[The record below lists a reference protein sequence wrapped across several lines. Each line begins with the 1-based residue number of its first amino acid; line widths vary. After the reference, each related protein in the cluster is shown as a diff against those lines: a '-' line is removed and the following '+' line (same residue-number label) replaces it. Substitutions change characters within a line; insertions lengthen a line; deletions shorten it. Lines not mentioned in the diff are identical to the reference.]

1 METAHIFLDR
11 SPFSG
16 HSKSMRFWSLILI
29 SLLWAGAA
37 GAGVSSLVADVR
49 SGFVLDSQDAHVPQ
63 PPASLTKVMTL
74 YLLFGAVD
82 GGILNWDDAL
92 PISEKAAAQPKSK
105 LGLIA
110 GETISVREA
119 AKALIVK
126 SANDVAVVVA
136 EALGQSEERF
146 AEMMTQTARGL
157 GLKDTVFKNASGLHV
172 NGQVSTARD
181 MAVLTMALITHFPKA
196 YTLFSEPSCAYKGQT
211 YHSHNTVLKQY
222 EGAEGLKTGFVS
234 AVGYNIIS
242 TARHGDS
249 RLVSVVIGEESATRR
264 DMRAM
269 RLLDKGFHQ
278 VDVQQK
284 AQAEG
289 RLKRAF
295 NPLNRRAF
303 IGPSPVQVLL
313 PTMKTCVDLSRR
325 KCRELTAQPVRQ
337 VAVTAVGAEPEQ
349 GDSWTIQ
356 VGAFEGQEKARR
368 IAEKAMGV
376 LGASQKEII
385 TPRADNRFF
394 RSRIRGFTHQEADQA
409 CRRLKNASWPCFT
422 VAPNS

>member
-1 METAHIFLDR
+1 
-11 SPFSG
+11 
-16 HSKSMRFWSLILI
+16 MRFWVFA
-29 SLLWAGAA
+29 LLSVLWVGTAR
-37 GAGVSSLVADVR
+37 AGVSSLVADVR
-49 SGFVLDSQDAHVPQ
+49 SGFVLESHEANIPQ

-82 GGILNWDDAL
+82 GGILHWDDAL

-105 LGLIA
+105 LGLVA

-136 EALGQSEERF
+136 EALGQSEDRF
-146 AEMMTQTARGL
+146 AEMMTQTAKGL

-196 YTLFSEPSCAYKGQT
+196 YALFSEPSCAYKGQT

-242 TARHGDS
+242 TAKHGDA
-249 RLVSVVIGEESATRR
+249 RLVSVVIGEENATQR
-264 DMRAM
+264 DVRAM
-269 RLLDKGFHQ
+269 RLLDKGFRQ
-278 VDVQQK
+278 VDIQQK

-303 IGPSPVQVLL
+303 IGPSPVGILL
-313 PTMKTCVDLSRR
+313 PAMKTCVDLSRR
-325 KCRELTAQPVRQ
+325 KCQEIAAKPVKRP
-337 VAVTAVGAEPEQ
+337 VAVLTPAETEQ

-356 VGAFEGQEKARR
+356 VGAFEGQDKARR
-368 IAEKAMGV
+368 IAEEAIGV

-394 RSRIRGFTHQEADQA
+394 RSRIRGFTHQEADRA
-409 CRRLKNASWPCFT
+409 CQRLKDARWPCFT
-422 VAPNS
+422 VAPNT

>member
-1 METAHIFLDR
+1 M
-11 SPFSG
+11 
-16 HSKSMRFWSLILI
+16 
-29 SLLWAGAA
+29 LWAGSA
-37 GAGVSSLVADVR
+37 GATVSSLVADVR
-49 SGFVLDSQDAHVPQ
+49 SGFILDSQDAHVPQ

-136 EALGQSEERF
+136 EALGQDEDRF
-146 AEMMTQTARGL
+146 AEMMTQTAKGL

-172 NGQVSTARD
+172 QGQVSTARD

-196 YTLFSEPSCAYKGQT
+196 YALFSEPSCAYKGQT
-211 YHSHNTVLKQY
+211 YYSHNTVLQQY

-242 TARHGDS
+242 TAKHGAA
-249 RLVSVVIGEESATRR
+249 RLVSVVIGEESAAKR
-264 DMRAM
+264 DLRAM

-278 VDVQQK
+278 VDIQQQ
-284 AQAEG
+284 AQDEG
-289 RLKRAF
+289 RLKKAF

-303 IGPSPVQVLL
+303 IGPSPVGTLF
-313 PTMKTCVDLSRR
+313 PMMKTCVALSRR
-325 KCRELTAQPVRQ
+325 KCLDKPNRPVAQNIAALP
-337 VAVTAVGAEPEQ
+337 TSEPEQ

-356 VGAFEGQEKARR
+356 VGAFEGQDKARR
-368 IAEKAMGV
+368 IAEEAIGV
-376 LGASQKEII
+376 LGITQKEIL

-394 RSRIRGFTHQEADQA
+394 RSRIRGFTRQEADRA
-409 CRRLKNASWPCFT
+409 CQRLKDARWQCFT
-422 VAPNS
+422 VAPRS